1 MIMGFL
7 NSYFRMTALADE
19 MGEKSDVAG
28 DLATMQAKLDSLNA
42 TMAPPVVADPAKRT
56 DATAT
61 VSASRPT
68 GAQVNG
74 STVVELDLI
83 VMLPA
88 GIPVPVTQTVLV
100 PPTGL
105 GLVHVGGRLAVS
117 LDPAVPATLV
127 VDWNRAA

>member
-1 MIMGFL
+1 MGFL
-7 NSYFRMTALADE
+7 DSYFRLTSMTDE
-19 MGEKSDVAG
+19 MAEKSDVGASM
-28 DLATMQAKLDSLNA
+28 ASMQSKLDGLNA
-42 TMAPPVVADPAKRT
+42 SMEASVPVVADPAKRT

-61 VSASRPT
+61 VTASRPS

-74 STVVELDLI
+74 AMLVELELL

-88 GIPVPVTQTVLV
+88 GIPMPVKQTALV
-100 PPTGL
+100 PPTAFGRIS
-105 GLVHVGGRLAVS
+105 VGAHLAVC